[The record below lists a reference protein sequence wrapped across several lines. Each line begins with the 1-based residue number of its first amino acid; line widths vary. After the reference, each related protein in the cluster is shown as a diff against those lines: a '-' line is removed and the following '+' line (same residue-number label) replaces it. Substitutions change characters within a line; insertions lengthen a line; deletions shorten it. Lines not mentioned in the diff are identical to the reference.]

1 MTKPSGSRGRAAG
14 SRGGRGGAGLPR
26 AHPSSRSFLLIRAWF
41 WVLRPSQAEQG
52 TSAASPEAAGSSRA
66 AQRPSRAGEGR
77 EESPQESRQRSRL
90 RRSGARPLGSFSKH
104 SLEEPLPPLHPRGS
118 HSQETP
124 TSQAETSIRQQ
135 ILLFLLPFGWILGW
149 FFLLIPSLP
158 GQLLGST
165 PKLTWPNGKS
175 QRMHPAYC
183 YQNGMLGML

>member
-26 AHPSSRSFLLIRAWF
+26 ARPSSRSFLLIRAWF

-118 HSQETP
+118 DSQETP
-124 TSQAETSIRQQ
+124 TSPAETSIRQQ
-135 ILLFLLPFGWILGW
+135 ILLFFLPFGWILGL
-149 FFLLIPSLP
+149 FF
-158 GQLLGST
+158 
-165 PKLTWPNGKS
+165 
-175 QRMHPAYC
+175 C
-183 YQNGMLGML
+183 